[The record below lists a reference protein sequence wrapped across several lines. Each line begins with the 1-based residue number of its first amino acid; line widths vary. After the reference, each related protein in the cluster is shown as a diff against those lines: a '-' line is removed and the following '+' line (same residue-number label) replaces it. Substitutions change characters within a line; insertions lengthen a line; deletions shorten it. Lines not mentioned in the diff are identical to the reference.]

1 LNYAAKKAN
10 QTVEEK
16 ETVKVF
22 LLLFPG
28 LEPAA
33 LLTTKVKGMAQ
44 AELPT

>member
-10 QTVEEK
+10 QIVEKK

-28 LEPAA
+28 LQPAA
-33 LLTTKVKGMAQ
+33 LLTTKVMGMAQ
-44 AELPT
+44 TELPT